1 MTFKTFITLISIS
14 LTTLFSQSSNS
25 RPVSTYS
32 IVAYDEETGQIGVA
46 VQSHWFA
53 VGQLVPWAKAGV
65 GAVVTQSFVR
75 VEYGPDGLTLMEEGV
90 SAEDAL
96 ARLLADDPQQA
107 VRQVAMIDVKGSVA
121 AHTGERCIDMAGH
134 QVGKN
139 FSVQANLMEKKSVW
153 PAMAE
158 AFENSNGNLAD
169 RMLAALES
177 AEAEGG
183 DIRGR
188 QSATMLIVSGKPTGI
203 DWQDI
208 VLDLRVDDS
217 PEPLV
222 ELRRLLR
229 IHRAYEHAN
238 QGDYFMEENL
248 INEALEEY
256 RLAAEFYPE
265 NVELPY
271 WSAVALAGIGRT
283 EEALPIFY
291 SVFSTNPNLRTMTPR
306 LVKAGLL
313 PDDPKLLDM
322 IIKQ

>member
-1 MTFKTFITLISIS
+1 MKLKILAAILFLSLVTLS
-14 LTTLFSQSSNS
+14 SQTDNT

-32 IVAYDEETGQIGVA
+32 IIAYDEATGQLGAA

-65 GAVVTQSFVR
+65 GAVATQSFVR
-75 VEYGPDGLTLMEEGV
+75 VEYGPDGLALMEQGI
-90 SAEDAL
+90 SAQDAL
-96 ARLLADDPQQA
+96 SRLVADDPQQA
-107 VRQVAMIDVKGSVA
+107 VRQVAMIDVNGSVA

-134 QVGKN
+134 HVGKN

-158 AFENSNGNLAD
+158 AFENSDGDLAD
-169 RMLAALES
+169 RMFAALEA

-188 QSATMLIVSGKPTGI
+188 QSAAMLIVSGEPTGI
-203 DWQDI
+203 EWQDI

-217 PEPLV
+217 SEPLV

-248 INEALEEY
+248 IDKALEEY

-271 WSAVALAGIGRT
+271 WSAVALAGIGRL
-283 EEALPIFY
+283 EEALPIFHN
-291 SVFSTNPNLRTMTPR
+291 VFSTSPNLRTMTPR
-306 LVKAGLL
+306 LIKSGLL
-313 PDDPKLLDM
+313 PDDPELLGRIM
-322 IIKQ
+322 KQ